1 MPANKPIRRSQLISP
16 WGVGQMI
23 NFPKDESLMVAGL
36 DLWELKFRELERS
49 KSLDE
54 FIVEEERLAKRLR
67 VKNFRLP
74 PDFRDNILEKT
85 NQFLKIPFVRFPRW
99 HYCTRCGYMH
109 KVPIFHFEK
118 PRCLG
123 LKFDSGLS
131 CSEIQNT
138 KRQKLIPVRFIA
150 ICSQGHIQDFPFEE
164 WVHNGSKCADS
175 TPIMRLRAG
184 RSSGALSGIDISCS
198 CGAKKSMAGAFNENS
213 LQRIGVNCRGERPW
227 LGEET
232 EKQNTQH
239 CSQPL
244 HVVQKGASNVY
255 FSNVRSSI
263 YLPQWEPSVDAE
275 LIEILEKNWV
285 FMNSGRV
292 NDDFDRSRFMF
303 VVTQKLKIEF
313 DQIDYWIE
321 KLLDAAKKKIK
332 GYDSIASTD
341 SEEFYRKME
350 YDAILKEPGSEKQD
364 FFVSKIG
371 VNEYLENEIVSAS
384 FDNICLLH
392 KLRETRAFTGFS
404 RWLPEDGKNLEET
417 KNFIKLGASI
427 NWLPAI
433 VVRGEGVFFKF
444 DETKLKKWAEKDDII
459 IRVKELSKNYN
470 TAKINKGQEPRS
482 ITPEFILIHT
492 FAHLV
497 INQFSYECGYGSSA
511 LRERIYCNLEFP
523 DEVMNGVLIYTA
535 SGDSEGSLG
544 GLVRQGKPGN
554 LETIVYNAIENARW
568 CSSDPICIDS
578 HGQGPNSCN
587 LAACH
592 NCALLPETCCEEL
605 NMLLDRAMLIGILDN
620 PYIGYFNFQL

>member
-1 MPANKPIRRSQLISP
+1 MQANKPIRRAQLISP
-16 WGVGQMI
+16 WGIGQMI

-36 DLWELKFRELERS
+36 DLWELKFRELDRS
-49 KSLDE
+49 KTLDE

-74 PDFRDNILEKT
+74 PDFRGNQLEKI

-99 HYCTRCGYMH
+99 HYCTNCGYMH
-109 KVPIFHFEK
+109 KVPIFHHEK

-123 LKFDSGLS
+123 LPFPIRS
-131 CSEIQNT
+131 CSGTPPN
-138 KRQKLIPVRFIA
+138 KRRKLIPVRFIA
-150 ICSQGHIQDFPFEE
+150 ICPQGHIEDFPFEE
-164 WVHNGSKCADS
+164 WVHNGSKCLDS
-175 TPIMRLRAG
+175 NPIMRLRAG
-184 RSSGALSGIDISCS
+184 RSSGALSGIDIMCN
-198 CGAKKSMAGAFNENS
+198 CGEKKSMAGAFNENS
-213 LQRIGVNCRGERPW
+213 LQRIRFSCHAERPW
-227 LGEET
+227 LGEEF
-232 EKQNTQH
+232 EKHNTQH
-239 CSQPL
+239 CNQQL
-244 HVVQKGASNVY
+244 RVVQKGASNVY

-263 YLPQWEPSVDAE
+263 YLPQWQPSVDSE
-275 LIEILEKNWV
+275 LIDILEKNWS
-285 FMNSGRV
+285 FLNSGRV
-292 NDDFDRSRFMF
+292 DNDFDRNRFMF
-303 VVTQKLKIEF
+303 VVTQKLKVEF
-313 DQIDYWIE
+313 EQTDFWID
-321 KLLDAAKKKIK
+321 KLLDAAKKKIT
-332 GYDSIASTD
+332 GYDSMPSID

-364 FFVSKIG
+364 FFVSKVK
-371 VNEYLENEIVSAS
+371 VNEYNESKIISTGFESV
-384 FDNICLLH
+384 CLLH
-392 KLRETRAFTGFS
+392 KLRETRAFIGFS
-404 RWLPEDGKNLEET
+404 RWLPEDGKTLEA
-417 KNFIKLGASI
+417 KKDFIKLGASI

-444 DETKLKKWAEKDDII
+444 NEKAIKDWASKKEIIERVKGLAKNFNKTKLD
-459 IRVKELSKNYN
+459 R
-470 TAKINKGQEPRS
+470 GQEERN

-492 FAHLV
+492 FAHLL

-592 NCALLPETCCEEL
+592 NCTLLPETCCEES
-605 NMLLDRAMLIGILDN
+605 NMLLDRAMLIGDLDN
-620 PYIGYFNFQL
+620 PSIGYFNFQ

>member
-1 MPANKPIRRSQLISP
+1 MQAKKPIRRSQLISP

-36 DLWELKFRELERS
+36 DLWEMKFRELERS

-74 PDFRDNILEKT
+74 PDFRDSQYEKV
-85 NQFLKIPFVRFPRW
+85 NQKLKIPFVRFPRW
-99 HYCTRCGYMH
+99 HYCTNCGYMH
-109 KVPIFHFEK
+109 KVPIFHHEK

-123 LKFDSGLS
+123 LPFEGKTCAKDK
-131 CSEIQNT
+131 I
-138 KRQKLIPVRFIA
+138 KRKLIPVRFIA
-150 ICSQGHIQDFPFEE
+150 ICQDGHIEDFPFEE
-164 WVHNGSKCADS
+164 WVHNGSKCTD
-175 TPIMRLRAG
+175 TNPIMRLRAG
-184 RSSGALSGIDISCS
+184 RSSGALSGIEILCS
-198 CGAKKSMAGAFNENS
+198 CGEKKSMAGAFNKNS
-213 LQRIGVNCRGERPW
+213 LQRIGVSCHAERPW
-227 LGEET
+227 LGEES
-232 EKQNTQH
+232 EKHNTHH
-239 CSQPL
+239 CNEQL
-244 HVVQKGASNVY
+244 RVVQKGASNVY
-255 FSNVRSSI
+255 FSKVRSSI
-263 YLPQWEPSVDAE
+263 YLPQWAPSVDSE
-275 LIEILEKNWV
+275 LIDILEKNWA
-285 FMNSGRV
+285 FLNSGRV
-292 NDDFDRSRFMF
+292 NNAFDRNRFMF
-303 VVTQKLKIEF
+303 VVTQKLKVEF
-313 DQIDYWIE
+313 EQTDFWVD
-321 KLLDAAKKKIK
+321 KLLDAAEKKIT
-332 GYDSIASTD
+332 GYDTMQSTD

-364 FFVSKIG
+364 FFVSK
-371 VNEYLENEIVSAS
+371 VNVGEYKANEIIQNG
-384 FDNICLLH
+384 FDCICLLH

-404 RWLPEDGKNLEET
+404 RWLPEDGKTPDARKE
-417 KNFIKLGASI
+417 FIKLGMSI

-444 DETKLKKWAEKDDII
+444 NEKSLKEWATKKEVID
-459 IRVKELSKNYN
+459 RVNGLARNFN
-470 TAKINKGQEPRS
+470 RNKIDKGQSPRN
-482 ITPEFILIHT
+482 IIPEFILIHT

-523 DEVMNGVLIYTA
+523 NEVMNGVLIYTA

-578 HGQGPNSCN
+578 SGQGPNSCN

-592 NCALLPETCCEEL
+592 NCSLLPETCCEES
-605 NMLLDRAMLIGILDN
+605 NSLLDRAMLIGSLEKES
-620 PYIGYFNFQL
+620 IGYFNFIRY